1 MYVTLLG
8 YVQYQEVNVTS
19 DELAR
24 LNLSDVKDTAGQ
36 AVVDKTLSRFF
47 VTIRRV
53 TDVKTTYVGS
63 GYDNEQL
70 GGVQKAFEKMMDTL
84 LPTLNL
90 QDTVFINFELY
101 KNNRK
106 PISTDEEFFFYS
118 FRDYRIEQQF
128 VISSQAVVDLK
139 RTPFGAG
146 MVAYPSPATD
156 EVSVKF
162 EVKEPIEGRLIL
174 SNSLG
179 QVIQEVD
186 HKNLMKPYRF
196 DIKDQKPGAYFVRA
210 LIDGEYFTQK
220 IIKE

>member
-8 YVQYQEVNVTS
+8 YVQYPDVNVTS

-24 LNLSDVKDTAGQ
+24 LNLSDVKDTVGQ
-36 AVVDKTLSRFF
+36 AIVDKTIDVFYVR
-47 VTIRRV
+47 IKRV
-53 TDVKTTYVGS
+53 SDVKTTYVGYS
-63 GYDNEQL
+63 YDNNTV
-70 GGVQKAFEKMMDTL
+70 GGLQKAYEKMMDTL
-84 LPTLNL
+84 LPKLNL
-90 QDTVFINFELY
+90 QDTVFISFDLY
-101 KNNRK
+101 QKNRRVR
-106 PISTDEEFFFYS
+106 TEEDFFYNS
-118 FRDYRIEQQF
+118 FRDYRIYQHF

-156 EVSVKF
+156 DVSVKF
-162 EVKEPIEGRLIL
+162 EVKEPIEGHLIL

-186 HKNLMKPYRF
+186 HKNLMKPYQF
-196 DIKDQKPGAYFVRA
+196 DIKDQKPGTYFIRA
-210 LIDGEYFTQK
+210 LVDGEYFTQK